1 MTEIILKQRM
11 KTFDGDDFGF
21 VFLNKFFEVIV
32 FSVRLRRLKKV
43 KKPLTKVRRNNNMD
57 NGCHK

>member
-1 MTEIILKQRM
+1 MIEIILKQIR
-11 KTFDGDDFGF
+11 KIFDWDDFGF

-32 FSVRLRRLKKV
+32 FSARLRRLKKV
-43 KKPLTKVRRNNNMD
+43 KKPLTKVRRNSNMD